1 MIELF
6 SEEPMESSRVFQRS
20 LAGDSFNILVAAGRL
35 GTSTGY
41 ITLLGDDPFQ
51 TYLRNSFTDEGIDIS
66 QIKTIP
72 GFNAAHFVATKDD
85 GDPGTGDDGGLDT
98 IAVADVYFFE
108 SLSLL
113 GVIFSYHIV

>member
-66 QIKTIP
+66 QIKTIT
-72 GFNAAHFVATKDD
+72 GFNAAHFVAT
-85 GDPGTGDDGGLDT
+85 
-98 IAVADVYFFE
+98 
-108 SLSLL
+108 
-113 GVIFSYHIV
+113 